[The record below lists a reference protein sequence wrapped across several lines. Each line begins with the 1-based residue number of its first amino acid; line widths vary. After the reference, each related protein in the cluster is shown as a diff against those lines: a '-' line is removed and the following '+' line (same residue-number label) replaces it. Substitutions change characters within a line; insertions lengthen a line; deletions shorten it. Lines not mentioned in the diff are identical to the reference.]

1 MASEKTAS
9 SCIAAIAAGLVLLS
23 AGCRGNQQAQGA
35 PAAPPPSAVQV
46 ITLQNTAIEDSS
58 DFIATIKSLRSSRIQ
73 PEVEGTITR
82 IFVQAGQ
89 QVSAGAPLVQI
100 NLERQAAAV
109 QSTEANL
116 SGAEADVR
124 YWQAQVKRLESLV
137 AAGAISRAEFDQAQ
151 NSLRSAEARLATTV
165 AQVKEGRVQLAF
177 TRVEAPHAGIV
188 GDITVR
194 AGDRVSTSTVI
205 TTIDDKQGLE
215 ANVQVPIDRSPQ
227 LRLGLPLR
235 LLDADGNTV
244 ATNPLT
250 FVAPRVDDAT
260 QTVLVKALLREA
272 PPAVRVLQFV
282 RSRIVWRE
290 VQGLKAPV
298 TAVTRIS
305 GQYFCFVA
313 EKGAQGGLVAR
324 QKPIDVGQVV
334 GNDYVVTRGLQ
345 AGEQLI
351 VSGIQKIGDGAPVQV
366 QAAAPAPAAPPAPP
380 AK

>member
-137 AAGAISRAEFDQAQ
+137 AAGAISRAEFDKAH
-151 NSLRSAEARLATTV
+151 NSMRSAEARLATTV

>member
-46 ITLQNTAIEDSS
+46 ITLENTAIEDSS

-100 NLERQAAAV
+100 NLERQTAAV

-116 SGAEADVR
+116 SGAEADVK
-124 YWQAQVKRLESLV
+124 YWQAQVTRLESLV

-151 NSLRSAEARLATTV
+151 NSLRSAEARLATTI

-313 EKGAQGGLVAR
+313 EKGPQGGLVAR

-334 GNDYVVTRGLQ
+334 GNDYVITRGLQ

-366 QAAAPAPAAPPAPP
+366 QAAAPAAAPPP

>member
-1 MASEKTAS
+1 MASQKSLS
-9 SCIAAIAAGLVLLS
+9 SCVIPAIAGIALVT
-23 AGCRGNQQAQGA
+23 AGCRGNQPAQGA
-35 PAAPPPSAVQV
+35 PAGPPPSTVQV
-46 ITLQNTAIEDSS
+46 ITLQNTSIEDSS

-82 IFVQAGQ
+82 IFVKAGQ
-89 QVSAGAPLVQI
+89 QVAVGTPLVQI
-100 NLERQAAAV
+100 NPERQAAAV
-109 QSTEANL
+109 HATEANL
-116 SGAEADVR
+116 PGAEADVK
-124 YWQAQVKRLESLV
+124 YWQAQVTRLEALV

-151 NSLRSAEARLATTV
+151 NSLRSAEARLAATIG
-165 AQVKEGRVQLAF
+165 QVKENRVQLDF
-177 TRVEAPHAGIV
+177 TRIEAPHAGIV
-188 GDITVR
+188 GDISVR
-194 AGDRVSTSTVI
+194 VGDRVTNSTVI
-205 TTIDDKQGLE
+205 TTIDDNEGLE
-215 ANVQVPIDRSPQ
+215 ANVQVPLDRSPQ

-235 LLDADGNTV
+235 LLDGDGNTV
-244 ATNPLT
+244 ATNPVT

-290 VQGLKAPV
+290 VQGITAPV

-313 EKGAQGGLVAR
+313 EKGPQGGLVAR
-324 QKPIDVGQVV
+324 QKPIEVGQVV
-334 GNDYVVTRGLQ
+334 GNDYVVRNGLQ

-366 QAAAPAPAAPPAPP
+366 QAAAPAPASPAQP

>member
-1 MASEKTAS
+1 MASQRTVLFCATA
-9 SCIAAIAAGLVLLS
+9 AVAGLALVS
-23 AGCRGNQQAQGA
+23 TSCRGNRQAQGA

-46 ITLQNTAIEDSS
+46 LTLQNAPIEDSS

-82 IFVQAGQ
+82 IYVQAGQ

-100 NLERQAAAV
+100 NPERQTAAV
-109 QSTEANL
+109 QATEANL
-116 SGAEADVR
+116 PGAEADVK
-124 YWQAQVKRLESLV
+124 YWQAQVTRLEALV

-151 NSLRSAEARLATTV
+151 NSLRSAEARLAATIG
-165 AQVKEGRVQLAF
+165 QIKENRVQLDF

-194 AGDRVSTSTVI
+194 VGDRVSNSTVI
-205 TTIDDKQGLE
+205 TTIDDKEALE

-227 LRLGLPLR
+227 LRLGLSMR
-235 LLDADGNTV
+235 LLDSDGNTV
-244 ATNPLT
+244 ATNPVT

-260 QTVLVKALLREA
+260 QTVLIKALLREA

-282 RSRIVWRE
+282 RSRLVWRE
-290 VQGLKAPV
+290 VEGIKAPV

-313 EKGAQGGLVAR
+313 EKGPQGGLVAR

-334 GNDYVVTRGLQ
+334 GNDYVIRKGLQ

-366 QAAAPAPAAPPAPP
+366 QAAEPAAPAAPAQP

>member
-100 NLERQAAAV
+100 NLERQTAAV

-116 SGAEADVR
+116 SGAEADVK
-124 YWQAQVKRLESLV
+124 YWQAQVTRLESLV

-151 NSLRSAEARLATTV
+151 NSLRSAEARLATTI

-313 EKGAQGGLVAR
+313 EKGPQGGLVAR

-334 GNDYVVTRGLQ
+334 GNDYVITRGLQ

-366 QAAAPAPAAPPAPP
+366 QAAAPAAAPPP

>member
-46 ITLQNTAIEDSS
+46 ITLENTAIEDSS

-100 NLERQAAAV
+100 NLERQTAAV

-116 SGAEADVR
+116 SGAEADVK
-124 YWQAQVKRLESLV
+124 YWQAQVTRLESLV

-151 NSLRSAEARLATTV
+151 NSLRSAEARLATTI

-290 VQGLKAPV
+290 VQGLKAPI

-313 EKGAQGGLVAR
+313 EKGPQGGLVAR
-324 QKPIDVGQVV
+324 QKPIEVGQVV
-334 GNDYVVTRGLQ
+334 GNDYVITRGLQ

-366 QAAAPAPAAPPAPP
+366 QAAAPAAPPAPP

>member
-9 SCIAAIAAGLVLLS
+9 SCIAAIAGLVLLS

-100 NLERQAAAV
+100 NLERQTAAV

-116 SGAEADVR
+116 SGAEADVK
-124 YWQAQVKRLESLV
+124 YWQAQVARLESLV

-151 NSLRSAEARLATTV
+151 NSLRSAEARLASTI

-313 EKGAQGGLVAR
+313 EKGPQGGLVAR
-324 QKPIDVGQVV
+324 QKPIEVGQVV
-334 GNDYVVTRGLQ
+334 GNDYVITRGLQ

-351 VSGIQKIGDGAPVQV
+351 VSGLQKIGDGAPVQV
-366 QAAAPAPAAPPAPP
+366 QAAAPAPAPPAPP

>member
-82 IFVQAGQ
+82 IFVHAGQ

-100 NLERQAAAV
+100 NLERQTAAV
-109 QSTEANL
+109 QATEANL
-116 SGAEADVR
+116 SGAEADVK
-124 YWQAQVKRLESLV
+124 YWQAQVTRLESLV

-151 NSLRSAEARLATTV
+151 NSLRSAEARLATTI

-313 EKGAQGGLVAR
+313 ENGPQGGLVAR

-334 GNDYVVTRGLQ
+334 GNDYVITRGLQ

-366 QAAAPAPAAPPAPP
+366 QAAAAAAPAPP